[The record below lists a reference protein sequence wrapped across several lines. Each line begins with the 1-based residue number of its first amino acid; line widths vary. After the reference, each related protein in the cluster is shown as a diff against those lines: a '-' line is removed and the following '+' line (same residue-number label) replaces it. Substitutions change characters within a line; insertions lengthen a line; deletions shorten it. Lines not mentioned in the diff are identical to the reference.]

1 MTEGKMM
8 TLEEVKGDEK
18 VIHLMEKANQYLGV
32 IGYTEHGWRHAG
44 VVSGTGR
51 KILEKLK
58 RSVEDQELV
67 AISGFLHDIGNVV
80 NREYHAPVG
89 AMLAYDILSGLGMPI
104 GPLTEVIGAI
114 GNHHE
119 EDGDPISPIAAALI
133 IADKSDVHRSRVR
146 NPRMIK
152 FDIHDRV
159 NYAVEESRIRVISNQ
174 KIISM
179 ELKVDT
185 EISTVME
192 YFEIFM
198 DRMLISKRAANFLN
212 AKFQLLING
221 TKMV

>member
-1 MTEGKMM
+1 MM

-58 RSVEDQELV
+58 RPVEDQELV
-67 AISGFLHDIGNVV
+67 AIAGFLHDIGNVV

-89 AMLAYDILSGLGMPI
+89 AMLAYDILSELGMTI